1 MARKKRA
8 RRNKKLSSRT
18 SNRNKISSSKNKIS
32 RLVRMLLL
40 FVAFSLVSL
49 VLYRFVSNSFLIIA
63 GIFGFIA
70 VGLFIALLVLWIM
83 KIVRK

>member
-1 MARKKRA
+1 MARKKRV
-8 RRNKKLSSRT
+8 RRSRKSSSRN
-18 SNRNKISSSKNKIS
+18 SGRGKIP
-32 RLVRMLLL
+32 LVVRMLLV
-40 FVAFSLVSL
+40 FIAFTLVSL
-49 VLYRFVSNSFLIIA
+49 VLYRFVSVSFLIIA